1 MAPPSMTVTVNGD
14 AVVVP
19 CGITVRELVEH
30 LGLTDG
36 PVAVEKNRD
45 VVPRAEH
52 GRTAVA
58 EGDVFEIVHF
68 VGGG

>member
-1 MAPPSMTVTVNGD
+1 MQITVNGEPHE
-14 AVVVP
+14 VP
-19 CGITVRELVEH
+19 GGTTVRGLVEI

-36 PVAVEKNRD
+36 PVAVERNRE

-52 GRTAVA
+52 TNTELGA
-58 EGDVFEIVHF
+58 GDIVEIVHF

>member
-1 MAPPSMTVTVNGD
+1 MELVVNGETRN
-14 AVVVP
+14 VP
-19 CGITVRELVEH
+19 DGLTVRGLVEH

-36 PVAVEKNRD
+36 PVAVECNRT

-52 GRTAVA
+52 ATTPLSA
-58 EGDVFEIVHF
+58 GDIVEIVHF

>member
-1 MAPPSMTVTVNGD
+1 MQITVNGELREI
-14 AVVVP
+14 P
-19 CGITVRELVEH
+19 GGTTVRGLVEI

-36 PVAVEKNRD
+36 PVAVERNRE

-52 GRTAVA
+52 VSRELAA
-58 EGDVFEIVHF
+58 GDIVEIVHF